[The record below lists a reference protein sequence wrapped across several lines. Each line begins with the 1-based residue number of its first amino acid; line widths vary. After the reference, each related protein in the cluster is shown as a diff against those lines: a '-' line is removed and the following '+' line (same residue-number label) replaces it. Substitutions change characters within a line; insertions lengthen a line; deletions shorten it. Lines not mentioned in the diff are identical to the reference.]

1 MIRKTLALTAAALLC
16 MAAAPAQKAAPQ
28 KAAPQK
34 AAPKPASKAP
44 AARPADAGA
53 GNPQNLIDLMT
64 AAGAKVE
71 ANRREDDSVF
81 VAFTT
86 PIVDFSVQFAG
97 CNPNGRA
104 CQAVLFDALMAQGA
118 PTLAQINSFN
128 QSSVICR
135 GYQDKGGKPH
145 VTYAAL
151 VMASDG
157 RDRER
162 AHVVAWQGCLADFG
176 AFVKDPTGYLA
187 VAP

>member
-1 MIRKTLALTAAALLC
+1 MIRKTLALTAAALMC
-16 MAAAPAQKAAPQ
+16 IAAAPAQKAASQ
-28 KAAPQK
+28 NAASQK
-34 AAPKPASKAP
+34 AAPKT
-44 AARPADAGA
+44 AAAGAYDAGD
-53 GNPQNLIDLMT
+53 PQSLIDLLT

-71 ANRREDDSVF
+71 TNRREEDSVF

-86 PIVDFSVQFAG
+86 PVVDFSVQFAG

-104 CQAVLFDALMAQGA
+104 CQAMLFDAVMGQGA
-118 PTLAQINSFN
+118 PTLAQINGFN

-145 VTYAAL
+145 VTYATL
-151 VMASDG
+151 VMAADG

-176 AFVKDPTGYLA
+176 AFVKDPAGYLA

>member
-28 KAAPQK
+28 KP
-34 AAPKPASKAP
+34 APKPAPKAS

-53 GNPQNLIDLMT
+53 GNPQSLIDLLT

-71 ANRREDDSVF
+71 TNRREEDSVF

-86 PIVDFSVQFAG
+86 PVVDFSVQFAG

-104 CQAVLFDALMAQGA
+104 CQAMLFDAVMGQGA

-145 VTYAAL
+145 VTYATL
-151 VMASDG
+151 VMAADG

-176 AFVKDPTGYLA
+176 AFVKDPAGYLA